1 MKEKPVKVLMEYMIG
16 SGFGSR
22 NADGIMCRC
31 AAANLA
37 ITIHIL

>member
-1 MKEKPVKVLMEYMIG
+1 MEYMIG

-22 NADGIMCRC
+22 NADGIRILDLC

-37 ITIHIL
+37 ITVHIL